1 MSFQLCDP
9 VFFPVQIG
17 DFVIYLSEYQ
27 ITQSSS
33 LKESGSV
40 DGNVILTSCVSLGSR
55 LKLKGKLAPMLS
67 PDQVI
72 ATLSGRMLHPENLQI
87 RNLTFPG
94 AMLCS
99 FTVGENSEMPDIS
112 LVFYCNQKPVLPT
125 EESEHDE

>member
-17 DFVIYLSEYQ
+17 DLVIYLSEYQ

-40 DGNVILTSCVSLGSR
+40 GGNVVLTSCVSLGSR
-55 LKLKGKLAPMLS
+55 LKLKGKLAPSLF

-72 ATLSGRMLHPENLQI
+72 TALSNKMLCPENLQI

-99 FTVGENSEMPDIS
+99 FTVGENSEMPDIL
-112 LVFYCNQKPVLPT
+112 LVFYCNQKPVLS